1 MGKTAILVEQADD
14 GTYTGQLVKITHGRT
29 RINTVR
35 EVPAARGCKSPHVAI
50 EAVELLAALVIMQ
63 QLTDLLDG

>member
-14 GTYTGQLVKITHGRT
+14 GSYTGQLVKITHGRT

-50 EAVELLAALVIMQ
+50 EAALVIMQ
-63 QLTDLLDG
+63 KLTDLLDG